1 MRILIA
7 GGAGC
12 LGSNLTEHWYPRGH
26 EIMILDNF
34 STGRREL
41 VPQLPRL
48 ELVEGTIANRD
59 LVHRAF
65 ENFRPT
71 HVVHAAAAYKDPT
84 DWREDVETNVLGTI
98 NLIEAAR
105 AIGATRFVNF
115 QTVLCYGRAAQNPIP
130 VDYPLTPFTSYAIS
144 KVAGEQYL
152 AASDL
157 SWISLRLAN
166 VTGPRLAIGPI
177 PTFYK
182 RLKAQQPCFC
192 TEAIRDFLDMSDFV
206 SAVDLAMAKTDVVGI
221 FNVATGR
228 GRAIKEIYDVVREH
242 LGLAPDPVVKIV
254 PVGGDDVREVVP
266 DPTGALEKLGWAPK
280 VDFRT
285 TMQRV
290 LEWYDAHGV
299 NEVHSHLVHEGD
311 DRQRRVSHA
320 AG

>member
-65 ENFRPT
+65 EIFVHT

-84 DWREDVETNVLGTI
+84 AGVDVETNVLGTI

-105 AIGATRFVNF
+105 IGRHACQFADRA
-115 QTVLCYGRAAQNPIP
+115 VLRPRYAKPIPLDYRSRRSELRHFKVGGASPCDQRPRLVCFGSPMSPARASLSAHSDALQASQGPAAVLLYGR
-130 VDYPLTPFTSYAIS
+130 YRTFLTCQFI
-144 KVAGEQYL
+144 
-152 AASDL
+152 
-157 SWISLRLAN
+157 
-166 VTGPRLAIGPI
+166 
-177 PTFYK
+177 
-182 RLKAQQPCFC
+182 
-192 TEAIRDFLDMSDFV
+192 
-206 SAVDLAMAKTDVVGI
+206 SAVNWRWRRPMSLERSCGNWPGPLNQGNLRSGPSTWASPRPGQDRPDQRRRA
-221 FNVATGR
+221 R
-228 GRAIKEIYDVVREH
+228 GRTGH
-242 LGLAPDPVVKIV
+242 
-254 PVGGDDVREVVP
+254 
-266 DPTGALEKLGWAPK
+266 TGAVEKLGWAPK

-299 NEVHSHLVHEGD
+299 NEVHSHLVHDGG
-311 DRQRRVSHA
+311 DRQRQVSHA
-320 AG
+320 AR

>member
-1 MRILIA
+1 MRILVT

-12 LGSNLTEHWYPRGH
+12 LGSNLTEHWYSGGH
-26 EIMILDNF
+26 AILVIDNF
-34 STGRREL
+34 ATGRREL
-41 VPQLPRL
+41 VPALPRL
-48 ELVEGTIANRD
+48 ELVEGTISDPD
-59 LVHRAF
+59 LVRRAF
-65 ENFRPT
+65 ELFRPT
-71 HVVHAAAAYKDPT
+71 HVVHAAASYKDPT
-84 DWREDVETNVLGTI
+84 DWREDVKTNVLGTI

-105 AIGATRFVNF
+105 AFGAERFAYF
-115 QTVLCYGRAAQNPIP
+115 QTVLAYGRASENPIP
-130 VDYPLTPFTSYAIS
+130 VDHPLAPFTSYAIS

-166 VTGPRLAIGPI
+166 VTGPRLTIGPI

-192 TEAIRDFLDMSDFV
+192 TDAVRDFLDMSDFV
-206 SAVDLAMAKTDVVGI
+206 SAVDLAMVKTDVVGT

-228 GRAIKEIYDVVREH
+228 GRSIKQIYDLVREH
-242 LGLAPDPVVKIV
+242 LGLAADPAVKIV
-254 PVGGDDVREVVP
+254 PVGSDDLREVVP
-266 DPTGALEKLGWAPK
+266 DPSSAVEKLGWNPK

-285 TMQRV
+285 TMQRM

-299 NEVHSHLVHEGD
+299 TDIHSHLVHDSG
-311 DRQRRVSHA
+311 DRQQVFHA

>member
-34 STGRREL
+34 ATGRREL

-115 QTVLCYGRAAQNPIP
+115 QTVLCYGRRCAKPDSGGLSACAVHELRHFESGRRAIP
-130 VDYPLTPFTSYAIS
+130 CGQRPQLD
-144 KVAGEQYL
+144 L
-152 AASDL
+152 AAARQCHRPTPRYRAHSD
-157 SWISLRLAN
+157 
-166 VTGPRLAIGPI
+166 
-177 PTFYK
+177 
-182 RLKAQQPCFC
+182 
-192 TEAIRDFLDMSDFV
+192 
-206 SAVDLAMAKTDVVGI
+206 
-221 FNVATGR
+221 
-228 GRAIKEIYDVVREH
+228 
-242 LGLAPDPVVKIV
+242 
-254 PVGGDDVREVVP
+254 
-266 DPTGALEKLGWAPK
+266 
-280 VDFRT
+280 
-285 TMQRV
+285 V
-290 LEWYDAHGV
+290 LQT
-299 NEVHSHLVHEGD
+299 S
-311 DRQRRVSHA
+311 
-320 AG
+320 